1 MSTYFCAH
9 RGQSMNPTLHETDL
23 LELLP
28 ARKAG
33 VAVGDVIFFRPRGW
47 REHVVHRVTA
57 IVNGTFR
64 TRGDNSDVEDPWSLT
79 QGQIAGVVVAAWRGR
94 RRRTVVGGRAG
105 LILTRAVRA
114 GRAFLSRAVS
124 LLRPCYRALAPLDF
138 SLFLPGRLQPRV
150 VTCGTARQRVRRILM
165 GSRIV
170 GRFDEARGEWRV
182 RKPYGLF
189 VSPTNI
195 P

>member
-1 MSTYFCAH
+1 VSTYFCAH
-9 RGQSMNPTLHETDL
+9 SGRSMNPTLHETDL

-28 ARKAG
+28 AREAG
-33 VAVGDVIFFRPRGW
+33 VAVGDIILFRPRGW
-47 REHVVHRVTA
+47 KENVIHRVTA
-57 IVNGTFR
+57 IAEGTVH
-64 TRGDNSDVEDPWSLT
+64 TRGDNSAEDDPWSLT

-94 RRRTVVGGRAG
+94 RRRTVLGGRPG
-105 LILTRAVRA
+105 LLLARAVRA
-114 GRAFLSRAVS
+114 RRATVRRTVS
-124 LLRPCYRALAPLDF
+124 FLRPLYRSLARIDF
-138 SLFLPGRLQPRV
+138 SIVLPVSLQPRV
-150 VTCGTARQRVRRILM
+150 VTCGTPRQRVRRILM
-165 GSRIV
+165 GNRIV